1 MRNLIVILIVTA
13 LTGCG
18 SDIDCNDDNFKAIAL
33 QLIQNKL
40 ENVAWYREMKIALSP
55 PTLVDIQT
63 TSKNEEIKQ
72 STCKANYSFE
82 YNGRQRNIPIEY
94 SLSYLQDSDKTNV
107 SLDPDV
113 IFKTLF
119 VMVMAE
125 RPQNVQSRKEGS
137 DVRPKT
143 QSSVAPNLPIPAKA
157 PQSEAE
163 PNGEE
168 EASNKRQNK
177 SWQDTNGIIHNP
189 DGTTS
194 GRPVD

>member
-1 MRNLIVILIVTA
+1 MKKLIAILIVTA

-33 QLIQNKL
+33 QLIQDSL
-40 ENVAWYREMKIALSP
+40 EKVAWYREMKIALSP

-63 TSKNEEIKQ
+63 TSKNEETKQ

-82 YNGRQRNIPIEY
+82 YNGRPRNIPIEY
-94 SLSYLQDSDKTNV
+94 SLSYLQDSNKTNV

-119 VMVMAE
+119 VMSIAE
-125 RPQNVQSRKEGS
+125 RPQNEQSRKQAS
-137 DVRPKT
+137 DVRPKV
-143 QSSVAPNLPIPAKA
+143 QSSVAPNVPTLAKV
-157 PQSEAE
+157 PQSDAE

-168 EASNKRQNK
+168 EANNKRQNK
-177 SWQDTNGIIHNP
+177 PWQDTNGILHNP